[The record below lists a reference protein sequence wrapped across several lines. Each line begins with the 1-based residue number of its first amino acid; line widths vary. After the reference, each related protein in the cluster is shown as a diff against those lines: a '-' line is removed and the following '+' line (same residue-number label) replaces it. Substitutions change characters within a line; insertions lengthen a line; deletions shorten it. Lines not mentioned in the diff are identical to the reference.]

1 MVPNSF
7 SCCIRPAISIKE
19 PAMLRFSQSQIDAD
33 LEGAMTLSS
42 SPWDTAWELSC
53 LHRTWSCRADLAI
66 LSSTTEPATSLKPGP
81 DPSTWG
87 LEVVTPSWVL
97 TRTWC
102 MDPKGDMSMNAQQGD
117 PYCIINHR
125 HCHISDPSNL
135 NCGVKGCWLLR
146 NLVHATLETDLR
158 MAVSLVGPE

>member
-1 MVPNSF
+1 MF
-7 SCCIRPAISIKE
+7 
-19 PAMLRFSQSQIDAD
+19 RFAQPQIDAD

-42 SPWDTAWELSC
+42 SPWATAWELSC
-53 LHRTWSCRADLAI
+53 LHRNRCCRLGLAN

-81 DPSTWG
+81 DTSTWG

-146 NLVHATLETDLR
+146 NFVHVTLKTDLR